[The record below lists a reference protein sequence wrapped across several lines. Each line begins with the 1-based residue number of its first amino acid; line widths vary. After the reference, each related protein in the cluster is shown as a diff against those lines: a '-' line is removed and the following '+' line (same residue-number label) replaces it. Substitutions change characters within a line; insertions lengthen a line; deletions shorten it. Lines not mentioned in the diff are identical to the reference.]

1 MDFNETVQNSMSG
14 FEELVKKIP
23 GYKGYKEKEQR
34 READTI
40 LREHLARQCEGYW
53 ATMNDLKSQMLLG
66 PAMSQLD
73 EMGRC
78 SRKLQT
84 LIDKIKG
91 AAQGYAGF
99 FDAVKVKEEQL
110 DALYD
115 FDNDMLQQVDALE
128 ADVSGVQAA
137 LDTEDGI
144 PKAVRALE
152 KTIGSL
158 LTTFDTRDEAVLNA
172 VSAATDENSDFA
184 EEF

>member
-1 MDFNETVQNSMSG
+1 MDFNETVQNSMNG

-34 READTI
+34 READAI
-40 LREHLARQCEGYW
+40 LREHLAQQCENYW

-110 DALYD
+110 DALYN
-115 FDNDMLQQVDALE
+115 FDNDMLQQVDALD
-128 ADVSGVQAA
+128 AGISGVQAA
-137 LDTEDGI
+137 LDAEEGI
-144 PKAVRALE
+144 PKAVRTLE
-152 KTIGSL
+152 KAIGGL
-158 LTTFDTRDEAVLNA
+158 LTVFDARDEAVLNA
-172 VSAATDENSDFA
+172 TSVATDEDTYL
-184 EEF
+184 